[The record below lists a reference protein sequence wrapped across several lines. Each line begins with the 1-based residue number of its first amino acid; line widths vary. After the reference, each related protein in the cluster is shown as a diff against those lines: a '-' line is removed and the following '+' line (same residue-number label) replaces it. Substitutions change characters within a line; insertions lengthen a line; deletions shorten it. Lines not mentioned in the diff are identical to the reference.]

1 MVCNNLHLGRVD
13 GADELR
19 GVEPGVV
26 TGAEGGAR
34 VIKVVQAQP
43 WQGKKWLTATLK
55 IMCQYIL
62 NKK

>member
-43 WQGKKWLTATLK
+43 W
-55 IMCQYIL
+55 
-62 NKK
+62 